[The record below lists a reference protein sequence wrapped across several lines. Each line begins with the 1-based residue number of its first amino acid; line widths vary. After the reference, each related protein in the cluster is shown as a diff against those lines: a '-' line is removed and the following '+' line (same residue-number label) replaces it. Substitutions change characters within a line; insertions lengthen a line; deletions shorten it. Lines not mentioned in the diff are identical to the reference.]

1 MNIKRILCPI
11 DFSEFNEVTNQY
23 ASVLASASGAEIVY
37 LHVSIPDIPYGT
49 TVYVDLEQD
58 EERCRKQLQ
67 TINPTVEGV
76 PAMHVVEFGTPA
88 NQIVTYAKEN
98 EIDLIVM
105 GTHGRTG
112 FQRAL
117 MGSVAEVVV
126 RKAECPVLALKSGT
140 KVPLNT

>member
-58 EERCRKQLQ
+58 EVRCRQQLE
-67 TINPTVEGV
+67 TIKPTIEGI
-76 PAMHVVEFGTPA
+76 PASHVVEFGTPA

-98 EIDLIVM
+98 DIDLIVM

-112 FQRAL
+112 FRRAL

>member
-11 DFSEFNEVTNQY
+11 DFSESNEATNQY

-67 TINPTVEGV
+67 TINPTIDGI
-76 PAMHVVEFGTPA
+76 PAAHVVEFGTPA

-98 EIDLIVM
+98 GIDLIVM

-112 FQRAL
+112 IQRAL

-140 KVPLNT
+140 EVPMNA

>member
-67 TINPTVEGV
+67 TINPTIEGI
-76 PAMHVVEFGTPA
+76 PATYVVEFGTPA

-98 EIDLIVM
+98 DIDLIVM

-112 FQRAL
+112 FRRAL

-140 KVPLNT
+140 EVPLNT

>member
-11 DFSEFNEVTNQY
+11 DFSDFNEVTNQY
-23 ASVLASASGAEIVY
+23 ASVLASASAAEIIY
-37 LHVSIPDIPYGT
+37 LHVAIPEIPYGT

-58 EERCRKQLQ
+58 EERCRERLE
-67 TINPTVEGV
+67 TIKPTIEGIQ
-76 PAMHVVEFGTPA
+76 ASHVVEFGTPA
-88 NQIVTYAKEN
+88 NQIVTYAKEHD
-98 EIDLIVM
+98 IDLIIM

-112 FQRAL
+112 LKRAL

-140 KVPLNT
+140 KVPQSS

>member
-11 DFSEFNEVTNQY
+11 DFSEFNEVTNKY

-49 TVYVDLEQD
+49 TVYIDLEQD
-58 EERCRKQLQ
+58 EVRCRQQLE
-67 TINPTVEGV
+67 TIKPTIEGIK
-76 PAMHVVEFGTPA
+76 ASHVVEFGTPA

-98 EIDLIVM
+98 DIDLIVM

-112 FQRAL
+112 FRRAL

-140 KVPLNT
+140 KVPLET